1 MVKFWPKMVKIGG
14 FRPFYH
20 HMTEQTYYDIV
31 LLSQKTKN
39 NSALYSSFILL
50 KLVEYSPKR
59 STPLKS
65 EIYGNFIVE
74 PYCKIGVRIKIYKKG

>member
-50 KLVEYSPKR
+50 KLVEYSQKR

-65 EIYGNFIVE
+65 EIYGSFLVE
-74 PYCKIGVRIKIYKKG
+74 LSFKTGIRINI